1 MLFELEGKSDR
12 IIWVL
17 RYYIIKMIFKCNL
30 DCTNKKVSLY
40 AYRESKSQE
49 ANGKKQIALTWKAC
63 ANLSC

>member
-40 AYRESKSQE
+40 AYRESKS
-49 ANGKKQIALTWKAC
+49 L
-63 ANLSC
+63 